1 MPTDAALAATPAAL
15 AALAAFGA
23 FGAVPAVAAA
33 AGPQPKLPRVE
44 ILGQTERRADRLPL
58 DLPAASGSRLGL
70 SPQETPASI
79 DVITSET
86 MRERG
91 NRTTQEALENAA
103 GVITG
108 QCFGLT
114 CVSMRGF
121 SNILSLPF
129 LFDGVRYPGLAFS
142 PRGTFVYD
150 RIEVI
155 KGPSSV
161 LHGLGSVTGAV
172 NFVTK
177 PADGRT
183 ERELFV
189 AYDRWQAKNLG
200 IGLGGAASA
209 DVAYRL
215 DFNVIDAERGSAGW
229 VERTSYR
236 YLHGA
241 GEVAIRI
248 TPALKLTLSAQ
259 ALEDDGEWYF
269 GTPLVNGVLDERVR
283 DNNYNTLGNVMKK
296 RAAWTRA
303 NLEYA
308 FSPRVKLRNET
319 YTNDEKRIWENAEV
333 YTFNAGTG
341 RVGLSDFL
349 NIVHDQEL
357 VGNRTEFSADHKLF
371 GLRNRVVIG
380 LDLSRNRHQR
390 TSNSPFASPA
400 VEVDFLDPQ
409 PVPFVTTSTFS
420 PVRRTL
426 LDQQAFYAEN
436 LLSLTDAAKL
446 SLSARRDRLD
456 LDSFDL
462 RANTSFSKQWSA
474 NSWRVGALYDLLPK
488 LTVYAQASRAFEPP
502 AQVVTLTPAQRNFEL
517 TRARQAEVGLKGR
530 LPSFV
535 PGKGGEF
542 TLSYFDIVRN
552 NILTRDPN
560 NPGTTIQI
568 GQQSS
573 KGFEFDVAWR
583 PTAQWSFGVNGTW
596 LEAQFD
602 RFTESVGGVAVSR
615 AGLLPPDTPERVAQ
629 VFATWRP
636 TDAWRFN
643 ANLRR
648 VGARTAN
655 NANTVILP
663 AYDTLDLGAA
673 WSLPL
678 GEVALHLRNAT
689 DEVYL
694 SRSYG
699 GGSQAL
705 LGEPRALEISYS
717 VRF

>member
-1 MPTDAALAATPAAL
+1 MKVIRPRARAPLGPAGLAVLGACAVCGPAAQ
-15 AALAAFGA
+15 A
-23 FGAVPAVAAA
+23 
-33 AGPQPKLPRVE
+33 QPDLQRVE
-44 ILGQTERRADRLPL
+44 ITGQAERRADRLPL
-58 DLPAASGSRLGL
+58 DLPASSGSRLNL
-70 SPQETPASI
+70 QPQETPASI
-79 DVITSET
+79 DVITSEA

-103 GVITG
+103 GVVTG

-114 CVSMRGF
+114 CFSMRGF
-121 SNILSLPF
+121 SNLLSLPV

-172 NFVTK
+172 NFVAKT
-177 PADGRT
+177 ADGRT
-183 ERELFV
+183 ERDFFV
-189 AYDRWQAKNLG
+189 GYDRWQAKNLG
-200 IGLGGAASA
+200 IGVGGTAAA
-209 DVAYRL
+209 DVAYRV
-215 DFNVIDAERGSAGW
+215 DFNLVDADRGSSGW
-229 VERTSYR
+229 VERTAYR
-236 YLHGA
+236 YVHGA

-248 TPALKLTLSAQ
+248 TPALKATLSAQ
-259 ALEDDGEWYF
+259 ALEDDGQWYF
-269 GTPLVNGVLDERVR
+269 GTPLVSGALDERIR

-296 RAAWTRA
+296 RAAWARA
-303 NLEYA
+303 HLEYA
-308 FSPRVKLRNET
+308 FGPRLKLRNET
-319 YTNDEKRIWENAEV
+319 YSNDEKRIWENAEV

-341 RVGLSDFL
+341 RVDLSDFL
-349 NIVHDQEL
+349 KIVHNQAL
-357 VGNRTEFSADHKLF
+357 VGNRTELSADHRLF
-371 GLRNRVVIG
+371 GLRNRAVVG
-380 LDLSRNRHQR
+380 VDLSRNRHQR
-390 TSNSPFASPA
+390 ANNAPFAAPA
-400 VEVDFLDPQ
+400 VSVDFLDPQ
-409 PVPFVTTSTFS
+409 PVPFVTTSAFS
-420 PVRRTL
+420 PQRRTL
-426 LDQQAFYAEN
+426 LDQQALFAES
-436 LLSLTDAAKL
+436 LLALTDAAKL

-462 RANTSFSKQWSA
+462 RANTSFGKRWSA
-474 NSWRVGALYDLLPK
+474 NSWRVGALYELAPK
-488 LTVYAQASRAFEPP
+488 LTAYAQASRAFEPP
-502 AQVVTLTPAQRNFEL
+502 AQAVTLTPAQRNFDL
-517 TRARQAEVGLKGR
+517 TRARQSEIGLKGA

-535 PGKGGEF
+535 PGQGGEF

-573 KGFEFDVAWR
+573 KGFEFDIAWR
-583 PTAQWSFGVNGTW
+583 PTARWSFGFNGTW
-596 LEAQFD
+596 LDAQFD
-602 RFTESVGGVAVSR
+602 RFIESVGGVAASR
-615 AGLLPPDTPERVAQ
+615 AGLLPPDTPQRVAQ
-629 VFATWRP
+629 LFATWRP
-636 TDAWRFN
+636 GEAWRFN

-663 AYDTLDLGAA
+663 AYNTLDLGAA
-673 WSLPL
+673 WKLPL
-678 GEVALHLRNAT
+678 GEVALNLRNAT

-699 GGSQAL
+699 GGAQAL
-705 LGEPRALEISYS
+705 LGEPRALEVSYS